1 MPTPNRF
8 TDAANEASNLTNSEL
23 ADQIASTTKLD
34 METINDI
41 IPLKRDKDAFA
52 KLMEQVEADT
62 TMDEKLAFLQ
72 DNIQT
77 VGAVALNL
85 LKVLV

>member
-1 MPTPNRF
+1 MAKNRF
-8 TDAANEASNLTNSEL
+8 TEAASQASDLTNSQL

-34 METINDI
+34 MDTINNI

-62 TMDEKLAFLQ
+62 TMDEKLAFFQ

-77 VGAVALNL
+77 VGAVAINL

>member
-8 TDAANEASNLTNSEL
+8 TEAASEASNLTNSEL

-77 VGAVALNL
+77 VGVVALNL